1 MDKNYI
7 GTKIAELRKSKNLS
21 QSELAKM
28 LCVSNKT
35 ISKWECGNGMPD
47 IDTLS
52 KISKIFGVTLDDFVS
67 DDNKLKENIQEENY
81 SKPQK
86 SNINKK
92 SLTTIITSVVIFFVL
107 GISLLCYLFIP
118 RTPIIVNSEL
128 FEINQS
134 ASTLNCAVNNDKSVL
149 SLNNAFGVPR
159 TNKWKL
165 YYDLNGT
172 REISSKTVYLQIGDN
187 TFYLIV
193 ENSANNKKV
202 YTLTI
207 RRKPMYVVS
216 FNANGGESII
226 NQIIMEGEL
235 ANLVTPKRDGY
246 IFNSWD
252 YDFTKPITKD
262 TIITASWIAKNLKI
276 NYNANNGS
284 NESLVQNITYDT
296 EVYLKDNNAFTKK
309 GYTLSSWNTKS
320 DGTGI
325 NYSVSRFF
333 DKYNIPNDLD
343 LYAQWAINQY
353 EIKCE
358 KSLNNAGSVD
368 GTGSFDYLTQHTL
381 TANTNEGYTW
391 IGWFDKNNDLI
402 TTSTTLTITLDDG
415 NYECIAKWSANN
427 YFCNL
432 DINGGNALTENSK
445 TLIFGESFTLPI
457 PTRTEASFVG
467 WFINDIQYTDK
478 FGVSI
483 INWNIPNTST
493 LYAKWNVNKYL
504 VTLNTNIQNGGNVVG
519 SGLKEYASSV
529 SITANTNVG
538 YSFVGWYNGNVLLT
552 RDETYC
558 FTMSNLPLT
567 YTAKWQANSYT
578 LTLNENNGNA
588 IIPNTQIVM
597 FDSSYKLPTTTKAG
611 YDFDGWYL
619 GENGTGTKITDKTG
633 NCLSVW
639 SIANDTTLYAK
650 WIVTV
655 YTINYTLSDGNIVGT
670 NPTTYTIE
678 DLDIIINNP
687 TKSGYNFTGWVG
699 TDIEDK
705 TMNLTIPA
713 GSIGNR
719 TYGATYE
726 EDSSFVAISNATDF
740 LAINNN
746 LAGNYY
752 LTNDIDLDGI
762 EFSGFGIE
770 NNQFTGT
777 FDGNGYLIKNWGMAK
792 SSNVK
797 DYYGIFKYSSGTIKN
812 VGVANYNLTVR
823 GGGSYVGVL
832 VGYNAGKVYNCN
844 SFGSVGK
851 LNGNFSALVYENL
864 GIVRN
869 CYSLGVFEQSEA
881 SIGAGLIAINYGKL
895 INSYSL
901 CSFNIESYGSMY
913 VGGICAKNLE
923 GKIYNCYS
931 MGNLTVRAKVSYSY
945 QDAYVGGLCGYNT
958 GDVINSYKGSDQVIS
973 CVVSSAIVE
982 FGVECNV
989 GGTIEKEQAYDLK
1002 MLKWSQFDSNYNLW
1016 LNENSVWVI
1025 YENDYPKLYWEK

>member
-52 KISKIFGVTLDDFVS
+52 KISKVFGVTLDDFVS

-134 ASTLNCAVNNDKSVL
+134 ASTLYCAVNNDKSVL

-296 EVYLKDNNAFTKK
+296 EVYLKDNNTFTKK

-325 NYSVSRFF
+325 NYSVNRFF

-343 LYAQWAINQY
+343 LYAQWTINQY

-358 KSLNNAGSVD
+358 KSLNNAGSVS

-381 TANTNEGYTW
+381 TSNTNEGYTW

-402 TTSTTLTITLDDG
+402 TTSTTLTITLDDS

-432 DINGGNALTENSK
+432 DVNDGNTLTENNK

-467 WFINDIQYTDK
+467 WFSNDIQYTDK

-483 INWNIPNTST
+483 LNWNIPNTST

-558 FTMSNLPLT
+558 FTMSNLPLM

-588 IIPNTQIVM
+588 IIPNTQIVT

-639 SIANDTTLYAK
+639 SIANDATLYAK

-655 YTINYTLSDGNIVGT
+655 YMINYTLSDGNIVGT

-719 TYGATYE
+719 TYGATYA
-726 EDSSFVAISNATDF
+726 EDSSFVGISNATDF

-762 EFSGFGIE
+762 EFNGFGDKDNPFTGIFDGKGYKLSNITNSQLFYTNNGMIRNLNLDHVTYSAMSKSIGVICNYNYGLIE
-770 NNQFTGT
+770 NTLISGNFHITDNHTFGVITLYNEGKIINCYTTGEIGANGLGGYGCGGIVAFNQVSGLIENCYSNIEITLTGSAGGIAYSNSGKINNCFSVGNINSSYYGTVGAIIATGT
-777 FDGNGYLIKNWGMAK
+777 EGNNCYRLDTQIIKTN
-792 SSNVK
+792 S
-797 DYYGIFKYSSGTIKN
+797 
-812 VGVANYNLTVR
+812 
-823 GGGSYVGVL
+823 
-832 VGYNAGKVYNCN
+832 KVSDNTN
-844 SFGSVGK
+844 TFGSVVSQAE
-851 LNGNFSALVYENL
+851 LF
-864 GIVRN
+864 
-869 CYSLGVFEQSEA
+869 
-881 SIGAGLIAINYGKL
+881 
-895 INSYSL
+895 
-901 CSFNIESYGSMY
+901 
-913 VGGICAKNLE
+913 
-923 GKIYNCYS
+923 
-931 MGNLTVRAKVSYSY
+931 KVS
-945 QDAYVGGLCGYNT
+945 L
-958 GDVINSYKGSDQVIS
+958 
-973 CVVSSAIVE
+973 
-982 FGVECNV
+982 
-989 GGTIEKEQAYDLK
+989 
-1002 MLKWSQFDSNYNLW
+1002 LKWQKYTSSVNLW
-1016 LNENSVWVI
+1016 IDTTSVWI
-1025 YENDYPKLYWEK
+1025 ISENDYPKLYWEK